1 MHVMPSFISS
11 PIVVDGVVIGYERTP
26 IESTSHVTL
35 NVGHDPAVPAA
46 PGSATGEATTTMIGR
61 LARVMRAFETLVLR
75 RWR

>member
-35 NVGHDPAVPAA
+35 NVVGHDPAVPAA
-46 PGSATGEATTTMIGR
+46 PGSATGEATMIGQ